1 MFTDDKLALLKQAK
15 VREGLCI
22 VHKEDTMI
30 WTFFI
35 FNSNKDNGLDVIV
48 IFKKPGHSRLNQ
60 GFFTNGNRNLYRGYH
75 SYRWGAIIKTD
86 V

>member
-48 IFKKPGHSRLNQ
+48 IFKNQ
-60 GFFTNGNRNLYRGYH
+60 ATRGLT
-75 SYRWGAIIKTD
+75 RVFLPTVTAIYTAVTILTD
-86 V
+86 GER